1 MTQCEGCT
9 NRDKLIAKLSER
21 IDELEGRGEY
31 AELEAE
37 YLNDEATTSR

>member
-1 MTQCEGCT
+1 MTECTGCD
-9 NRDKLIAKLSER
+9 NRDRLIAKLSER
-21 IDELEGRGEY
+21 IDELEGRGDY